1 MRFILAQQLA
11 AGLLT
16 LNLVIGYGVAPVL
29 FSHLESQVAGA
40 IMAVLLKATYWVDL
54 VVLLV
59 MFVLVRKG
67 SAMRRDAWLGVAMI
81 SVGVNL
87 TWVSPLMVALK
98 QSAAEQLTVLQ
109 MGFAAWH
116 GVSQLLFLVT
126 WLSVLIWVVLSL
138 RSRNALLSPFHK

>member
-1 MRFILAQQLA
+1 MRFILVQQLA

-16 LNLVIGYGVAPVL
+16 LNLVIGYGVALVL
-29 FSHLESQVAGA
+29 FSHLESPVAGA

-59 MFVLVRKG
+59 MFVMVRKG
-67 SAMRRDAWLGVAMI
+67 SAMPRDSWLGVAMI
-81 SVGVNL
+81 AVGVNL

-98 QSAAEQLTVLQ
+98 QSTTEQLTVLQ

-116 GVSQLLFLVT
+116 GVSQILFLVT
-126 WLSVLIWVVLSL
+126 WLSVLIWVGLSL
-138 RSRNALLSPFHK
+138 RSRNPL